1 MDRHLYPTSKQG
13 PHNDAQSRLRRRLPD
28 RYWRHDRVRS
38 RNAGGSARLA
48 TQGKRPCHANIS
60 KRIGQRSKRSS
71 LCDPNTTG
79 SGRDRRAC
87 RGARENRGNSD
98 HILRALFERTYAAL
112 TPGGQRVFLLLCSWR
127 VLVPRIAIEAT
138 LLRPEAERFNV
149 SGAIDELERFSLVDC
164 FLPKNEHDGGTVSV
178 PLASLAATTYGRGK
192 LEASPFSV
200 SVEQDRKLLMEF
212 GPGRTTDSQ
221 RSVLPRIQSHYQAV
235 AKLAQAQP
243 EIFEE
248 RRPVLEY
255 LAMRVPRAYLQLADL
270 VTKIENTET
279 AVERAKEYVYS
290 VTGCGTDFLQW
301 KWAEMDRAV
310 GEVAA

>member
-1 MDRHLYPTSKQG
+1 MQAKRVSPRVITQSDICRAAAELLDPKERSTRGFDHQNYFQKCLTNGAAGPTLFVLDNFETVQNTADVFTWIDTYIRRPNKVLITTRNRDFVGDYPIDIGGMTESEAGTLVDQ
-13 PHNDAQSRLRRRLPD
+13 HASRLKVNGLVTPTYRRELVNEANGHPYVIRILLGQ
-28 RYWRHDRVRS
+28 V
-38 RNAGGSARLA
+38 A
-48 TQGKRPCHANIS
+48 TEGRAVAPE
-60 KRIGQRSKRSS
+60 RIV
-71 LCDPNTTG
+71 
-79 SGRDRRAC
+79 A
-87 RGARENRGNSD
+87 NSD

-127 VLVPRIAIEAT
+127 VLVPRIAIEAI

-221 RSVLPRIQSHYQAV
+221 RSVLPRIQSH
-235 AKLAQAQP
+235 
-243 EIFEE
+243 
-248 RRPVLEY
+248 
-255 LAMRVPRAYLQLADL
+255 
-270 VTKIENTET
+270 
-279 AVERAKEYVYS
+279 
-290 VTGCGTDFLQW
+290 
-301 KWAEMDRAV
+301 
-310 GEVAA
+310 